1 MEMNSVMA
9 TEIVA
14 AEVESTLCCRKSSAL
29 SKPAECWGFRRIACG
44 GFAKRFPAWH
54 FSPASSGTSTWENW
68 LIITTMR
75 GELPQDKST
84 KAPQCQECRAFR
96 RQPTAFIKVAV

>member
-14 AEVESTLCCRKSSAL
+14 AEVEHIVLPQIVSIKQASRTLGLPPYYLRVVS
-29 SKPAECWGFRRIACG
+29 GFVLGITCG

-54 FSPASSGTSTWENW
+54 FSPASSGTSTWGN
-68 LIITTMR
+68 
-75 GELPQDKST
+75 
-84 KAPQCQECRAFR
+84 
-96 RQPTAFIKVAV
+96 

>member
-14 AEVESTLCCRKSSAL
+14 AEVEHIVRKSSAL
-29 SKPAECWGFRRIACG
+29 SKPAECWGCRRITCG

-54 FSPASSGTSTWENW
+54 FSPASSGTSTWGN
-68 LIITTMR
+68 
-75 GELPQDKST
+75 
-84 KAPQCQECRAFR
+84 
-96 RQPTAFIKVAV
+96 

>member
-1 MEMNSVMA
+1 M
-9 TEIVA
+9 TEPKFMTPPHRRA
-14 AEVESTLCCRKSSAL
+14 YL
-29 SKPAECWGFRRIACG
+29 SKPAECWGCRRITCG

-84 KAPQCQECRAFR
+84 KAPQCQGCRAFR